1 MQKLFLIPAF
11 LFLLVAVN
19 SDAQLAQPGGAG
31 TVNVGQINGVA
42 PTMGN
47 GVSGTGVTRVTLA
60 SDSTGQVTLATGAS
74 VIATQ
79 TTATSLKAEVVGPTA
94 DNAANPTA
102 KLATLPAVALAAAP
116 TRTEGNVVPLRTNL
130 AGDVAIT
137 LDSEAVVLGAG
148 SATIGALTANQSV
161 NTAQIAGVAPSL
173 NTGVRDAGTPRVTIA
188 TDDVVPASQS
198 GTWTVQP
205 GNTANTTAWK
215 VDGSAVTQP
224 VSGTVTANAGT
235 GTMTVTGAVTPA
247 DGFANP
253 TTALS
258 GIAISSE
265 FNGTTHDRVRSAFNQ
280 ATTGVTTNAA
290 GTAVNLTTTPMSK
303 FTMVIDRTVGATD
316 TVEVD
321 FECSLDNAIWV
332 QIMTTTS
339 LASEPTLASQDG
351 TPCNHMRYNVVT
363 VGAGNTLTVQLLAV
377 R

>member
-47 GVSGTGVTRVTLA
+47 GVSGTGVPRVTLA

-173 NTGVRDAGTPRVTIA
+173 NTGVRDAGTLRVTVA
-188 TDDVVPASQS
+188 TNDVVPASQS

-224 VSGTVTANAGT
+224 VSGTVTATAGAGT
-235 GTMTVTGAVTPA
+235 SGGWTPYVLISAATNNSTSLKGSAGQVGHIQITNTSAGIRRVKFYDKATAPTCGTDTPVQVYEVPFASGNVGGHDIDVPIGTVYTLGIGFCIVTGQAHA
-247 DGFANP
+247 DN
-253 TTALS
+253 TA
-258 GIAISSE
+258 G
-265 FNGTTHDRVRSAFNQ
+265 
-280 ATTGVTTNAA
+280 AA
-290 GTAVNLTTTPMSK
+290 G
-303 FTMVIDRTVGATD
+303 D
-316 TVEVD
+316 
-321 FECSLDNAIWV
+321 
-332 QIMTTTS
+332 
-339 LASEPTLASQDG
+339 
-351 TPCNHMRYNVVT
+351 VVL
-363 VGAGNTLTVQLLAV
+363 NIHYK
-377 R
+377 